1 MGPLRSLKLMLWA
14 DPAKP
19 KKRPWLQ
26 SSTICHFG
34 GFATILIMLNPS
46 CLEAEKDIRKEKWS
60 LKRRPSKIGHFCTFF
75 FGFEKWRQNQRKWR
89 DVWTEV
95 RKSRTAGSRECLC
108 KSPDHTDF
116 ASQTMEAI
124 IPASL
129 SPDLP
134 ALANACNCLVLP
146 GEWVCAKIRLL

>member
-19 KKRPWLQ
+19 KKRLWLQ
-26 SSTICHFG
+26 SSTVSHFSG
-34 GFATILIMLNPS
+34 IVTILIILNPS
-46 CLEAEKDIRKEKWS
+46 CLEDEKDIRKEKWS

-75 FGFEKWRQNQRKWR
+75 FYLKNEDRIRRNG
-89 DVWTEV
+89 VWAEV
-95 RKSRTAGSRECLC
+95 RKSRTAGSRVCLC

-146 GEWVCAKIRLL
+146 GEWVCAKLRLL